1 MADDDQTERDTVP
14 LPDAENPA
22 PEVPPAHGHLIDASA
37 TGDAGAA
44 RPIASPFQIAPP
56 GGAADDADH
65 ADHAGAASA
74 ADVDSIA
81 VTSSRTGGEAVPDD
95 EVDLDI
101 PDHRGPVP
109 ADPRARTV
117 RLSPVGAS
125 GRSKGLIAAAVVGV
139 LVVGGAVAATVG
151 GSSGKAPNK
160 SAAPTAGLIGEQV
173 SSSGDGGYASS
184 SASGSPWVWQTGQ
197 STAKYPGATTAS
209 TSAPGA
215 PKPTG
220 GSSVPGSA
228 QSSGPGMP
236 QRSSSAPG
244 VPSAPLPPASSSA
257 GGPVAPPSAPPAT
270 VTIVAGPGCA
280 KPAGGGYDAS
290 GSGADS
296 GWGGNGSGGWG
307 GDGCNGSMQSMPMT
321 GDSTNGSNRAV
332 WSFGSGTAGFASC
345 SVSVYV
351 PWDGKATDTGGTAAE
366 YQVSAGASVT
376 SFTVNQNAT
385 HGQWVPLGP
394 VAVGGNTVTLR
405 LLDHGIDYPAGWR
418 YGISAAKLQC
428 TA

>member
-22 PEVPPAHGHLIDASA
+22 PEVPPAHGHLIAASA
-37 TGDAGAA
+37 TSGPGAA

-56 GGAADDADH
+56 PGDD
-65 ADHAGAASA
+65 

-81 VTSSRTGGEAVPDD
+81 VTSSRTGSEAAPDD
-95 EVDLDI
+95 DVELEI
-101 PDHRGPVP
+101 PDNRSPLS

-125 GRSKGLIAAAVVGV
+125 GRSKGLIAAAVAGV

-151 GSSGKAPNK
+151 GGSGKSANK
-160 SAAPTAGLIGEQV
+160 AAAPTAGLIGEQV

-197 STAKYPGATTAS
+197 STAKYPGATTTS
-209 TSAPGA
+209 TSTSVPGA

-220 GSSVPGSA
+220 SSSVPGTT

-236 QRSSSAPG
+236 QRSASAPG
-244 VPSAPLPPASSSA
+244 VPSAP
-257 GGPVAPPSAPPAT
+257 VPPSATPAT
-270 VTIVAGPGCA
+270 VTLVAGPGCA
-280 KPAGGGYDAS
+280 KPAGGGYSAD

-307 GDGCNGSMQSMPMT
+307 SDGCNGSMQSMPMT
-321 GDSTNGSNRAV
+321 GDSSNGANKAV

-345 SVSVYV
+345 VVSVYV
-351 PWDGKATDTGGTAAE
+351 PWDGKATDTGGTAAG
-366 YQVSAGASVT
+366 YQVSAGSVVT
-376 SFTVNQNAT
+376 RFTVDQNAT
-385 HGQWVPLGP
+385 HGQWTVLGT
-394 VAVGGNTVTLR
+394 VAVGGTAVKLT

-418 YGISAAKLQC
+418 YGVSAARLQC

>member
-22 PEVPPAHGHLIDASA
+22 PEVPPAAQGHLIDASA
-37 TGDAGAA
+37 TGDTGAA

-56 GGAADDADH
+56 GGD
-65 ADHAGAASA
+65 

-81 VTSSRTGGEAVPDD
+81 VTSSRTGGEAAPDD
-95 EVDLDI
+95 EVDLEI
-101 PDHRGPVP
+101 PDNRSPLP

-125 GRSKGLIAAAVVGV
+125 GRSKGLIAAAVAGV

-151 GSSGKAPNK
+151 GGSGKSPDK

-173 SSSGDGGYASS
+173 SSSGDSGYASS

-197 STAKYPGATTAS
+197 STAKYPGPTTGS
-209 TSAPGA
+209 TAAPGA

-220 GSSVPGSA
+220 GASVPGTT
-228 QSSGPGMP
+228 QSSAPGMP
-236 QRSSSAPG
+236 QRSASTPG
-244 VPSAPLPPASSSA
+244 VPSAPVPRPPSSSSA
-257 GGPVAPPSAPPAT
+257 GGPVAPPSATAAT
-270 VTIVAGPGCA
+270 VTIVAGPGCP
-280 KPAGGGYDAS
+280 KPAGGGYSAD
-290 GSGADS
+290 GSGASS
-296 GWGGNGSGGWG
+296 GWGSNGSGGWG

-321 GDSTNGSNRAV
+321 GDSSNSSNHAV

-345 SVSVYV
+345 AVSIYV

-366 YQVSAGASVT
+366 YQVSEGAAGTYVT
-376 SFTVNQNAT
+376 SFTVNQNTT
-385 HGQWVPLGP
+385 HGQWVPLGT

-418 YGISAAKLQC
+418 YGIAAAKLQC